1 MRKHFIRRSLHD
13 FRWHEHFENDDT
25 LLIGVSSLQSSPIL
39 YQANPITKDNS
50 IYEQR
55 GRLEPILL

>member
-1 MRKHFIRRSLHD
+1 MIFGDMNTSKMTIQ
-13 FRWHEHFENDDT
+13 WV
-25 LLIGVSSLQSSPIL
+25 IGVSSLQSSPIL

-55 GRLEPILL
+55 GRLEPILQ